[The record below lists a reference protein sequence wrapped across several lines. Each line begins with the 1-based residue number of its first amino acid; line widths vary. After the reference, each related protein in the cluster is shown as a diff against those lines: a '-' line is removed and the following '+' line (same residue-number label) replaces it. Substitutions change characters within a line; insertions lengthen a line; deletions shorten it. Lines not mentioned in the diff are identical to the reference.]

1 MTMTHSA
8 MKRLKS
14 VDMTLLYW
22 VNKTETEF
30 LKHAMAYATALE
42 KIYIAT
48 SADIRHRGMKMM
60 EEMKQFPRASPNVEF
75 IYHS

>member
-1 MTMTHSA
+1 MTQSA

-22 VNKTETEF
+22 VDKTETEF
-30 LKHAMAYATALE
+30 LKHVLAYATALE

-48 SADIRHRGMKMM
+48 SGEIRHRGMKMM
-60 EEMKQFPRASPNVEF
+60 EEMKRFPRASPNVEF
-75 IYHS
+75 IFHS